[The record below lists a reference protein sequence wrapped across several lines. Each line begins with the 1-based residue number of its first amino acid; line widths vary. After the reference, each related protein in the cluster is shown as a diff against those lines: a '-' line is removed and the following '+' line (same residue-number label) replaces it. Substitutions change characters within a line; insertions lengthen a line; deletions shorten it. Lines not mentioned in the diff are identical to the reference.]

1 MKRKLSKYPKG
12 GKTAGK
18 KSLPKAVSK
27 RKFPGDL
34 DPSLPSDNTKSN
46 VNLPSNYSNDRPSFK
61 DNLESTLA
69 AASLVTPFP
78 INYGFGL
85 AGSAIDLY
93 DAYNAQTP
101 RERNNQLTEAAL
113 GAIPY
118 GRMVKG
124 AKLGTDYYKAYK
136 SLRGFNT
143 LNKGVDVKDVV
154 DPNMQYANGGTTG
167 EDFAYDRWRR
177 SLPENLQSESP
188 SYNLRGYWESLGK
201 PEKFEPFNYDL
212 YGGEYDGPN
221 GEFLYHGF
229 SRIK

>member
-1 MKRKLSKYPKG
+1 
-12 GKTAGK
+12 
-18 KSLPKAVSK
+18 
-27 RKFPGDL
+27 
-34 DPSLPSDNTKSN
+34 
-46 VNLPSNYSNDRPSFK
+46 
-61 DNLESTLA
+61 
-69 AASLVTPFP
+69 
-78 INYGFGL
+78 
-85 AGSAIDLY
+85 
-93 DAYNAQTP
+93 
-101 RERNNQLTEAAL
+101 
-113 GAIPY
+113 
-118 GRMVKG
+118 
-124 AKLGTDYYKAYK
+124 LGTDYYKAYK

-229 SRIK
+229 SRNPETGEILKGKLHPTLNKALNDVDEEGNVYLPYLKNNKLYTNKIENIKKYPNGGEYKEMFPNIPGVYIKDSRKIRATTGKKIKPTRDLISGYY